1 MGQALINSGLV
12 LLVIFRPVDAGCVG
26 GILIDRRK
34 VEKPGDES
42 GFLRSLFSEGYF
54 RGAGS
59 TITDLAHESA
69 VSADIGLEDI
79 TYGIQ
84 RVYPETHR

>member
-1 MGQALINSGLV
+1 MINPGFV
-12 LLVIFRPVDAGCVG
+12 LLVIFRPVVVGCIG

-54 RGAGS
+54 HGDGS
-59 TITDLAHESA
+59 TIADLAHESA

-84 RVYPETHR
+84 RVYSETHR